1 MVELAFIVINF
12 VLTGLWFPHRVALPK
27 KAPPMPR
34 SMSQSMPALVDV
46 DQPAAVDIRHIF
58 RVLWAGKWA
67 VALTTFLAVLMAG
80 YYGFTIARPQ
90 HAAVTIIEIRTTQTL
105 AMPDQTSA
113 PLPPGTQMQIL
124 LATPILEQVITQ
136 LDLQDDPAFN
146 RYLTPVPPLS
156 PRGLRT
162 TLRNLLQGRSEPV
175 PDAAAI
181 ASKLV
186 QNLRA
191 AIRVENPRDSDLLR
205 VTVTTGDPDR
215 AMAIANTLAA
225 VYLADQVARKQ
236 DATAASMALLGA
248 RSDDLRRHQT
258 AIEAAITDLVAR
270 AGLHDP
276 TRPDRLDHDLQ
287 DTTAR
292 LASAQAALAR
302 ASDTANTQRLTAQ
315 IAALQASRADLA
327 AALQALTAAS
337 HARDRMQRDLD
348 TAIAQQAG
356 YQQDLRAL
364 TLGAA
369 QITPDS
375 RVLNAATEA
384 RYIGPQKLLMVQIA
398 AMVGGLGGLML
409 VALRHSLRRGFT
421 DAAALQDA
429 TGLPVLAQLPL
440 LPSRRPA
447 RLLAAL
453 DVSTASAATEGYR
466 HLRTTLMLH
475 GTKPPQVILST
486 SAIPGEGKTTQ
497 AIGLAHAL
505 ALLGKRVLLV
515 DADLRRGAFRHYF
528 ALAGTD
534 GLAAVILGHIGLGAA
549 TEPSP
554 IPGVD
559 LLAGG
564 AQHAAGGE
572 TLFAPALADVVTQAR
587 AAYDVVII
595 DAPPVVPV
603 ADAVVLARQCDAVI
617 LAVRWDKTP
626 ASVVLAA
633 AQKLA
638 AAGVPVTGV
647 TLTQI
652 DIRKQAQRGGVGFA
666 HYGRGYFHA

>member
-1 MVELAFIVINF
+1 
-12 VLTGLWFPHRVALPK
+12 
-27 KAPPMPR
+27 MPR
-34 SMSQSMPALVDV
+34 SVSQPMPAFVEL
-46 DQPAAVDIRHIF
+46 DQPAAVDLVQILRI
-58 RVLWAGKWA
+58 VWAGKWV
-67 VALTTFLAVLMAG
+67 VALATVLAVLMTG
-80 YYGFTIARPQ
+80 YYGFAIARPQ
-90 HAAVTIIEIRTTQTL
+90 HAAVTIIETG
-105 AMPDQTSA
+105 AAVPH
-113 PLPPGTQMQIL
+113 GTQMQIL
-124 LATPILEQVITQ
+124 LATPILEQVIAR

-162 TLRNLLQGRSEPV
+162 SLRNLLQGRSEPV

-236 DATAASMALLGA
+236 DATAASIALLGA

-302 ASDTANTQRLTAQ
+302 ASDTANIQRLTAQ

-356 YQQDLRAL
+356 YQQELRAL
-364 TLGAA
+364 ARGAA

-447 RLLAAL
+447 RLLDAL

-466 HLRTTLMLH
+466 HLRTALMLQ
-475 GTKPPQVILST
+475 GTEPPQVILST

-515 DADLRRGAFRHYF
+515 DADLRRGAFRRYF

-534 GLAAVILGHIGLGAA
+534 GLAAVILGHISLEAA

-652 DIRKQAQRGGVGFA
+652 DIRKQAQHGGVGFA

>member
-1 MVELAFIVINF
+1 MPAFVELY
-12 VLTGLWFPHRVALPK
+12 
-27 KAPPMPR
+27 
-34 SMSQSMPALVDV
+34 
-46 DQPAAVDIRHIF
+46 QPAAVDLVQILRI
-58 RVLWAGKWA
+58 VWAGKWV
-67 VALTTFLAVLMAG
+67 VALATVLAVLMTG
-80 YYGFTIARPQ
+80 YYGFAIARPQ
-90 HAAVTIIEIRTTQTL
+90 HAAVTIIE
-105 AMPDQTSA
+105 TSA
-113 PLPPGTQMQIL
+113 AVPHGTQMQML
-124 LATPILEQVITQ
+124 LATPSLEQVIAQ

-205 VTVTTGDPDR
+205 VTVKTGDPDR

-236 DATAASMALLGA
+236 DATAASIALLGA
-248 RSDDLRRHQT
+248 RSDDLRMHQT

-287 DTTAR
+287 DTAAR

-356 YQQDLRAL
+356 YLQQLRAL

-398 AMVGGLGGLML
+398 AMVGGLAGLML

-466 HLRTTLMLH
+466 HLRTALMLH

-515 DADLRRGAFRHYF
+515 DADLRRGSFRRYF
-528 ALAGTD
+528 ALSGTD

-572 TLFAPALADVVTQAR
+572 TLFAPALADVVAQAR

-595 DAPPVVPV
+595 DAPPVVTV

-617 LAVRWDKTP
+617 IAVRWDKTP

-638 AAGVPVTGV
+638 AAGVPVTGM

-666 HYGRGYFHA
+666 HYGRGYFQA

>member
-1 MVELAFIVINF
+1 M
-12 VLTGLWFPHRVALPK
+12 PK
-27 KAPPMPR
+27 KAPLMPR
-34 SMSQSMPALVDV
+34 SMSQPMPALVEV
-46 DQPAAVDIRHIF
+46 DQPVAVDIRLIF
-58 RVLWAGKWA
+58 RVLWAGKW
-67 VALTTFLAVLMAG
+67 VVVLTTFLAVLMAG

-90 HAAVTIIEIRTTQTL
+90 HAAVTIIEIHTTP
-105 AMPDQTSA
+105 AFAIPGQTSTDV
-113 PLPPGTQMQIL
+113 PPGTQVQIL
-124 LATPILEQVITQ
+124 LATPILEQVIAK

-175 PDAAAI
+175 PDDAAI

-191 AIRVENPRDSDLLR
+191 AIRVETPRDSDLLR

-236 DATAASMALLGA
+236 DATAASIALLGA
-248 RSDDLRRHQT
+248 RSADLRSHQA

-276 TRPDRLDHDLQ
+276 TRPDRLGHDLQ

-315 IAALQASRADLA
+315 IAALQTNRADLA

-348 TAIAQQAG
+348 MAIAQQAG
-356 YQQDLRAL
+356 YQQELRAL

-369 QITPDS
+369 QIAPDS
-375 RVLNAATEA
+375 RVLDAATEA

-398 AMVGGLGGLML
+398 AIVGGLGGLML

-466 HLRTTLMLH
+466 HLRTALMLH

-515 DADLRRGAFRHYF
+515 DADLRRGSFRRYF

-572 TLFAPALADVVTQAR
+572 TLFAPALADVIAQAR

-626 ASVVLAA
+626 PAVVLAA
-633 AQKLA
+633 ADKLA
-638 AAGVPVTGV
+638 AAGVAVTGV

-666 HYGRGYFHA
+666 QYGRGYFHA

>member
-1 MVELAFIVINF
+1 
-12 VLTGLWFPHRVALPK
+12 
-27 KAPPMPR
+27 MPR
-34 SMSQSMPALVDV
+34 SVSQPMPALVEL
-46 DQPAAVDIRHIF
+46 DQPAAVDPVQILRI
-58 RVLWAGKWA
+58 LWAGKWV
-67 VALTTFLAVLMAG
+67 VALATVLAVLMTG
-80 YYGFTIARPQ
+80 YYGFAIARPQ
-90 HAAVTIIEIRTTQTL
+90 HAAVTIIETG
-105 AMPDQTSA
+105 AAVPH
-113 PLPPGTQMQIL
+113 GTQMQIL
-124 LATPILEQVITQ
+124 LATPSLEQVIAR

-162 TLRNLLQGRSEPV
+162 SLRNLLQGRSEPV

-236 DATAASMALLGA
+236 DATAASIALLGA
-248 RSDDLRRHQT
+248 RSDELRRHQT

-270 AGLHDP
+270 AGLQDP
-276 TRPDRLDHDLQ
+276 TRPDRLGHDLQ

-327 AALQALTAAS
+327 AALQALTTAS

-356 YQQDLRAL
+356 YHQELRAL
-364 TLGAA
+364 TRGAA

-447 RLLAAL
+447 RLLGAL

-466 HLRTTLMLH
+466 HLRTALMLQ
-475 GTKPPQVILST
+475 GKEPPQVILST

-515 DADLRRGAFRHYF
+515 DADLRRGAFRRYF

-572 TLFAPALADVVTQAR
+572 TLFAPALADVLAQAR

-647 TLTQI
+647 TLTEI
-652 DIRKQAQRGGVGFA
+652 DIRKQAQRGGIGFA